1 MTSSNPDV
9 FGWVNQIVSNSQVLD
24 APRAVLLLRVCQ
36 AARVFQPDKFDGYWQ
51 QLQKLASKLPGTE
64 YPKEYQTLLREVNTQ
79 KGSIAAPQEKTSA
92 KPGKFAQEIIDLVN
106 AAMQQAS
113 TNPDEAKRMLR
124 SAEETLKKRFWPF
137 GKEPAKQA
145 VVEAWSELDR
155 DETIKHLGQVPAV
168 HQHYLLDKLNRQSP
182 LTVEEW
188 EQTARLLHNDTL
200 CKQMALDILSRDK
213 PILTLP
219 PRIAHQIVN
228 TQMEEYFKL
237 VVADESS
244 SKDAREKIWQG
255 LLKLALTYLDNEP
268 VHAEGLLERM
278 YTITSTS
285 VTFGEKWP
293 LRMSMMANVLLVWSE
308 FIPLREKALAYLHK
322 EAPTHW
328 HDFSLAYWL
337 ACLPATDEEVDPA
350 WNQVLSLCKDAP
362 LSQAWFLTTLL
373 RRGKED
379 AAFRLARLSPNAD
392 ALLKRLRRGLLLMG
406 SARAAEL
413 IQKEDMAEDPLGLFL
428 LLPGVDERVAY
439 LREQTANGT
448 KPLPAK
454 LWSAPNIMEFL
465 QTSSTDPSQ
474 GGMLVLYTRTEKPE
488 NMFKE
493 YLRMHAFGQYN
504 YEDFDP
510 NLLAVLVA
518 WDDAYPEEFKQETE
532 LMWKAMK
539 PESWMYRLD
548 LVRNAVFT
556 RCQTAMAARPDM
568 LNRLFVSWVKQTL
581 VDKQY
586 QETVGNTTYTFSLRD
601 IVPFLYMVLAAQK
614 VARYSSKRC
623 DDILTIAIRD
633 YTASDDLM
641 TAAGEMYASDKDPQG
656 VHPPSILK
664 NKAQMQAWQLGA
676 IQAIWR
682 RLLPVMLEAALTP
695 KEEPTV

>member
-1 MTSSNPDV
+1 
-9 FGWVNQIVSNSQVLD
+9 
-24 APRAVLLLRVCQ
+24 
-36 AARVFQPDKFDGYWQ
+36 
-51 QLQKLASKLPGTE
+51 
-64 YPKEYQTLLREVNTQ
+64 
-79 KGSIAAPQEKTSA
+79 
-92 KPGKFAQEIIDLVN
+92 
-106 AAMQQAS
+106 
-113 TNPDEAKRMLR
+113 
-124 SAEETLKKRFWPF
+124 
-137 GKEPAKQA
+137 
-145 VVEAWSELDR
+145 
-155 DETIKHLGQVPAV
+155 
-168 HQHYLLDKLNRQSP
+168 
-182 LTVEEW
+182 
-188 EQTARLLHNDTL
+188 
-200 CKQMALDILSRDK
+200 
-213 PILTLP
+213 
-219 PRIAHQIVN
+219 
-228 TQMEEYFKL
+228 MEEYFKL

-255 LLKLALTYLDNEP
+255 LLKLALTYLDNAP

-278 YTITSTS
+278 YTITCTS
-285 VTFGEKWP
+285 ITFGEKWP

-322 EAPTHW
+322 EAPAHW

-350 WNQVLSLCKDAP
+350 WNQVLSMCKDAP

-379 AAFRLARLSPNAD
+379 AAFRLARLSPYAD

-413 IQKEDMAEDPLGLFL
+413 IQKEDMAEDPLGSFL
-428 LLPGVDERVAY
+428 LLPSIDERVAY

-539 PESWMYRLD
+539 PAIVDVSPRSGAQRRFHALPD
-548 LVRNAVFT
+548 GHGRPPRHAQPFVRQLG
-556 RCQTAMAARPDM
+556 QTNPGRQAISRDRRQHNVHLLPARHCALP
-568 LNRLFVSWVKQTL
+568 LYAFGRAKSGPLLQQTL
-581 VDKQY
+581 
-586 QETVGNTTYTFSLRD
+586 R
-601 IVPFLYMVLAAQK
+601 
-614 VARYSSKRC
+614 
-623 DDILTIAIRD
+623 
-633 YTASDDLM
+633 
-641 TAAGEMYASDKDPQG
+641 
-656 VHPPSILK
+656 
-664 NKAQMQAWQLGA
+664 
-676 IQAIWR
+676 
-682 RLLPVMLEAALTP
+682 
-695 KEEPTV
+695 